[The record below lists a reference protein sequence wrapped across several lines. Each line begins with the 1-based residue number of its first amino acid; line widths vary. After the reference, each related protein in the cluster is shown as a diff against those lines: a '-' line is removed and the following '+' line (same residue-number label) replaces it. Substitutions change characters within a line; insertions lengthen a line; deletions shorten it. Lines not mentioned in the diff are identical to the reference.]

1 MITVGV
7 EEEYLLVDP
16 ATLLPTPLVQEVRAT
31 ARLAPIADADEVQ
44 DELLQ
49 AQIEVATPVCTA
61 LEEVG
66 GNLLRLRH
74 AVASAAQ
81 ANGCR
86 IAITA
91 TAPVRGPLPVPVTS
105 TARYLKMRGDAR
117 LLVDEQLI
125 CGMHI
130 HVGLPDR
137 ETGVA
142 VLNRLRVWLPTLLA
156 MSANGPLWD
165 GRDTGYA
172 SWRTIIFGRWPVS
185 GPPPYFAGAA
195 DYEAR
200 AEALLNSGVIPD
212 RGQLYWQ
219 ARLSERYPTLEI
231 RCCDVQLEAD
241 DAVMLAGVVRGLAAT
256 AIAEEKAGTVPPTC
270 SQEMLQAAT
279 WHAARHGLSGTLVD
293 PAGRMRSS
301 GDVLSLLLQYIGPAL
316 EENGDHREV
325 TSLVHRLLREGT
337 AADRQR
343 LALAEAGLPAVAA
356 LIAAGTT
363 DCEK

>member
-16 ATLLPTPLVQEVRAT
+16 ETLLPTPLVQKVRDT
-31 ARLAPIADADEVQ
+31 ARLAPIADAREVQ
-44 DELLQ
+44 NELLQ
-49 AQIEVATPVCTA
+49 AQIEVATPVCTT

-66 GNLLRLRH
+66 GHLLRLRH

-86 IAITA
+86 IALSA
-91 TAPVRGPLPVPVTS
+91 TAPVRDASPVPITC
-105 TARYLKMRGDAR
+105 TARFQRMQAEAR

-125 CGMHI
+125 CGMHV
-130 HVGLPDR
+130 HVGVPDR
-137 ETGVA
+137 ETGVG
-142 VLNRLRVWLPTLLA
+142 VLNRLRLWLPTLLA

-165 GRDTGYA
+165 GRDTGFA
-172 SWRTIIFGRWPVS
+172 SWRTIIFGRWPIS
-185 GPPPYFAGAA
+185 GPPPVFDGLA

-200 AEALLNSGVIPD
+200 ADALVKPGVVPD
-212 RGQLYWQ
+212 RGQLYWL
-219 ARLSERYPTLEI
+219 ARLSERYPTVEV

-256 AIAEEKAGTVPPTC
+256 AIAEEKAGVALVPC
-270 SQEMLQAAT
+270 RQEFLQAAT
-279 WHAARHGLSGTLVD
+279 WHAARHGMSSTLVD
-293 PAGRMRSS
+293 PWGRVRSS
-301 GDVLSLLLQYIGPAL
+301 GDVLHALLRYIGPAL

-325 TSLVHRLLREGT
+325 TALAHRLLRNGT

-343 LALAEAGLPAVAA
+343 RALARAGLPAVAK
-356 LIAAGTT
+356 LITA
-363 DCEK
+363 

>member
-16 ATLLPTPLVQEVRAT
+16 ETLLPAPLVQEVRAT
-31 ARLAPIADADEVQ
+31 ARLAPIADEREVQ

-66 GNLLRLRH
+66 GHLLRLRH

-81 ANGCR
+81 ANDCR
-86 IAITA
+86 IAISG
-91 TAPVRGPLPVPVTS
+91 TAPVKDVFPVPVTS
-105 TARYLKMRGDAR
+105 TARYLRMRGEAR

-130 HVGLPDR
+130 HVGIPDR

-142 VLNRLRVWLPTLLA
+142 MLNRLRVWLPTLLA

-165 GRDTGYA
+165 GRDTGFA

-185 GPPPYFAGAA
+185 GPPPYFEGAA

-200 AEALLNSGVIPD
+200 ADGLLDSGVIPD
-212 RGQLYWQ
+212 RGQLYWH
-219 ARLSERYPTLEI
+219 ARLSERYPTLEV

-241 DAVMLAGVVRGLAAT
+241 DAVMLAGIVRGLAAT
-256 AIAEEKAGTVPPTC
+256 AIAEEKAGAAPALCRPEV
-270 SQEMLQAAT
+270 LQAAT
-279 WHAARHGLSGTLVD
+279 WHAARHGMSSTLVD
-293 PAGRMRSS
+293 PEGRMRSS
-301 GDVLSLLLQYIGPAL
+301 RDVLCMLLRHIGPAL
-316 EENGDHREV
+316 EENGDSREV
-325 TSLVHRLLREGT
+325 SSLVHRLLQQGT

-343 LALAEAGLPAVAA
+343 RALAEAGLPALAA
-356 LIAAGTT
+356 LITAGATT
-363 DCEK
+363 G

>member
-16 ATLLPTPLVQEVRAT
+16 ETLLPIPLVRQVRAAASLT
-31 ARLAPIADADEVQ
+31 PIAEEREVQ

-49 AQIEVATPVCTA
+49 AQIEVATPVCTG
-61 LEEVG
+61 LEEIG
-66 GNLLRLRH
+66 GHLLRLRH

-81 ANGCR
+81 ASGCR
-86 IAITA
+86 IAISA
-91 TAPVRGPLPVPVTS
+91 TAPVRDVLPVPVTS
-105 TARYLKMRGDAR
+105 TARYLRMRGEAR

-125 CGMHI
+125 CGMHV
-130 HVGLPDR
+130 HVGIPDP
-137 ETGVA
+137 ETAVA

-165 GRDTGYA
+165 GRDTGFA

-185 GPPPYFAGAA
+185 GPPPYFAGFA

-200 AEALLNSGVIPD
+200 ADALVESGLIPD

-219 ARLSERYPTLEI
+219 ARLSERYPTIEV

-256 AIAEEKAGTVPPTC
+256 AIAEEKAGAAPALC
-270 SQEMLQAAT
+270 SPEILQAAT
-279 WHAARHGLSGTLVD
+279 WHAARHGMSGTLMD

-301 GDVLSLLLQYIGPAL
+301 GDVVCALLRHIGPAL
-316 EENGDHREV
+316 EENGDFREV
-325 TSLVHRLLREGT
+325 SSLLHRLLRHGT

-343 LALAEAGLPAVAA
+343 RALALTGLPAVAA
-356 LIAAGTT
+356 LITT
-363 DCEK
+363 GATTE

>member
-16 ATLLPTPLVQEVRAT
+16 ATLLPTPLVQDVRAT
-31 ARLAPIADADEVQ
+31 ARVAPIAEEREVQ

-66 GNLLRLRH
+66 GHLLRLRH

-86 IAITA
+86 IAVSA
-91 TAPVRGPLPVPVTS
+91 TSPVRDASPVPVTS
-105 TARYLKMRGDAR
+105 TARYLKMQGEAR
-117 LLVDEQLI
+117 QLVDEQLI
-125 CGMHI
+125 CGMHV
-130 HVGLPDR
+130 HVGIPDR
-137 ETGVA
+137 ETAVA

-165 GRDTGYA
+165 GRDTGFA
-172 SWRTIIFGRWPVS
+172 SWRTIIFGRWPIS
-185 GPPPYFAGAA
+185 GPPPHFEGLA

-200 AEALLNSGVIPD
+200 ADALVVPGVLPD

-219 ARLSERYPTLEI
+219 ARLSERYPTLEV

-241 DAVMLAGVVRGLAAT
+241 DAVMLAGVIRGLAAT
-256 AIAEEKAGTVPPTC
+256 AIAEEKAGVALAPCRP
-270 SQEMLQAAT
+270 ELLQAAT
-279 WHAARHGLSGTLVD
+279 WHAARHGLGSTLVD
-293 PAGRMRSS
+293 PAGRLQS
-301 GDVLSLLLQYIGPAL
+301 GGHVLGALLRHIRPAL

-325 TSLVHRLLREGT
+325 TSLVHRLLQRGT

-343 LALAEAGLPAVAA
+343 RALAGAGITGVAA
-356 LIAAGTT
+356 LITAGATT
-363 DCEK
+363 P

>member
-16 ATLLPTPLVQEVRAT
+16 ETLLPAPLVQQVRAT
-31 ARLAPIADADEVQ
+31 ASLAPIADEQEVQ

-66 GNLLRLRH
+66 GHLLRLRH

-91 TAPVRGPLPVPVTS
+91 TAPVRDVLPVPVTS
-105 TARYLKMRGDAR
+105 TARYLKMRGEAR

-125 CGMHI
+125 CGMHV
-130 HVGLPDR
+130 HVGIPDR

-165 GRDTGYA
+165 GRDTGFA

-185 GPPPYFAGAA
+185 GPAPYFAGLA

-200 AEALLNSGVIPD
+200 ADGLVESGLIPD
-212 RGQLYWQ
+212 RGQIYWQ
-219 ARLSERYPTLEI
+219 ARLSERYPTVEV

-241 DAVMLAGVVRGLAAT
+241 DAVMLAGVIRGLVAT
-256 AIAEEKAGTVPPTC
+256 ALAEELAGAAPALRRPEV
-270 SQEMLQAAT
+270 MQAAT
-279 WHAARHGLSGTLVD
+279 WHAARHGLSGTLLD
-293 PAGRMRSS
+293 QAGRLRS
-301 GDVLSLLLQYIGPAL
+301 GADVLCALLRHIRPAL
-316 EENGDHREV
+316 EENGDYREV
-325 TSLVHRLLREGT
+325 SSLVHRLLQQGT
-337 AADRQR
+337 AAERQR
-343 LALAEAGLPAVAA
+343 RALAATGLPAVAA
-356 LIAAGTT
+356 LITAGATSG
-363 DCEK
+363 

>member
-16 ATLLPTPLVQEVRAT
+16 ATLLPVPRVREVRAT
-31 ARLAPIADADEVQ
+31 AGLATIAEAREVQ

-66 GNLLRLRH
+66 GHLLRLRH
-74 AVASAAQ
+74 AVASAAE

-86 IAITA
+86 IALSA
-91 TAPVRGPLPVPVTS
+91 TAPVRDAAPVPLTR
-105 TARYLKMRGDAR
+105 TARYLKMRDEAR

-125 CGMHI
+125 CGMHV
-130 HVGLPDR
+130 HVGIPDR
-137 ETGVA
+137 AAGVA
-142 VLNRLRVWLPTLLA
+142 VLNRLRPWLPTLLA

-165 GRDTGYA
+165 GRDTGFV

-185 GPPPYFAGAA
+185 GPPPHFEGAA
-195 DYEAR
+195 DYEAL
-200 AEALLNSGVIPD
+200 ADALVAPGLIPD
-212 RGQLYWQ
+212 RGQLYWH
-219 ARLSERYPTLEI
+219 ARLSERYPTVEV

-256 AIAEEKAGTVPPTC
+256 AMAEEKAGVGAAPCRP
-270 SQEMLQAAT
+270 EVLRAAT

-293 PAGRMRSS
+293 VAGGGRLRSS
-301 GDVLSLLLQYIGPAL
+301 DSVLRALLRYIRPAL
-316 EENGDHREV
+316 EDSGDHREV
-325 TSLVHRLLREGT
+325 ASLVQRLIQRGT

-343 LALAEAGLPAVAA
+343 RALAETGLAGVAA
-356 LIAAGTT
+356 LVTAGATT
-363 DCEK
+363 A